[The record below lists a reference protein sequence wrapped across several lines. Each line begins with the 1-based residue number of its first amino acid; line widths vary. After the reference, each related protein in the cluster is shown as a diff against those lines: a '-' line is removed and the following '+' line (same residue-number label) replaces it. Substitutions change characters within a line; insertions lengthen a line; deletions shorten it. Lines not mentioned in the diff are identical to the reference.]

1 MNSTDVLT
9 VSQLT
14 RAIKFN
20 LESKFPFIT
29 VQGEISNFKVQTS
42 GHLYFN
48 IKDSE
53 ATLGAVMFRTEA
65 SSIKKMPKEGDQV
78 ILKGSLNVYPAQG
91 KYQMVVKELEL
102 AGMGALL
109 LKLEELK
116 LKLHKLGYFKSERKK
131 PIPLFPKVI
140 GVVTSPTGAVIQDIL
155 HVLTRRSENF
165 RLILNPVKVQGEG
178 AALEIAKA
186 IRQMNDY
193 KLCDVMIVGRG
204 GGSIEDLWAFNEEI
218 VAQAIYESGIPIVA
232 AIGHETDHTIACYVA
247 DVRAPTPSAAA
258 EIVTKE
264 SDQIKKHFLQ
274 IKTRLTQ
281 ALLSHLKHDK
291 QKLNGYMRLPLF
303 QSPSYLL
310 GPYMQRIDHLRED
323 IDDVMQRRLLQ
334 SHQKLDR
341 IKKILEALNPK
352 LRIVQTR
359 SRLIEKAK
367 SIDQALLFKLK
378 NKEHKL
384 TRIVEVLKA
393 LDPKNLLNKG
403 YTIIFSEKD
412 GSVIKSIHSI
422 QINDKIKFLLSDGKA
437 QAIIT
442 DKD

>member
-65 SSIKKMPKEGDQV
+65 SNIKKMPKEGDQV

-131 PIPLFPKVI
+131 PLPLFPKVI